1 MERELQWWKG
11 QLAADIHQSLRIKEL
26 KLPVYRAH
34 SPQIGMRRYFAD
46 LLAILSNRYQLCPTA
61 RHLAVYLLDLQSFMV
76 MCSQSSCHFKTNAY
90 TQIALN
96 GEGRPGSQTGAAELS
111 GLYVQ
116 PEPVLNKKDLIKME
130 LLLLETF
137 GWNLCMPT
145 PAHFIDYY
153 LHASVQEGDLY
164 NGWPLSSL
172 SKTKAFMD
180 KYTHYFLEVS
190 LQDHAFLSFRPS
202 QVAAACV
209 AASRICLQISPS
221 WTTALHL
228 LTGYTWEHLTQ
239 CIELMLL
246 AHDNDVKEANKTK
259 STPPH
264 RPSSLQSQPQTSH
277 LSPMSA
283 IQRPASSTSSS
294 TSSTPQLLFQ
304 PDSFAHLTQHSPS
317 LSQLQALADSQA
329 LGPMVNMSQDFL
341 QSHRMGL
348 LTGASSMTPG
358 GGFPSYPSLTSGLQP
373 GARALPLQGPISV
386 QMALAGEPRHCLS
399 MAYSGG
405 YLGSHHTFTAGCF
418 DRPPLSLRQLRY
430 TFSLS
435 NPSSQTQ
442 RRLKRKQRSK
452 CKTDPVEIIT
462 LTQTRRKTVSGN
474 IDPTPVVSVRDEGPL
489 WVFLTAFALGGV
501 EEFTALSTAGKVR
514 SICSVS
520 SCLYSS
526 CCPWRL
532 SHLQSPAL
540 WQSGHSSRLCHTKVL
555 MLVSLHRSKNITQND
570 VTGPDGAVDVVHPQM
585 LTEKCCG
592 GQRPSYRVVPC
603 PEQLPCL
610 SCES

>member
-1 MERELQWWKG
+1 MGKMERELLWWKG
-11 QLAADIHQSLRIKEL
+11 QLASDIHQSLRIKEL

-61 RHLAVYLLDLQSFMV
+61 RHLAVYLLDLFMDHYDV
-76 MCSQSSCHFKTNAY
+76 AVKQLYVIALSCLLLASKFEEKEDRVPKLEQLNSLGFMCS
-90 TQIALN
+90 LN
-96 GEGRPGSQTGAAELS
+96 L
-111 GLYVQ
+111 
-116 PEPVLNKKDLIKME
+116 VLNKRDLIKME

-228 LTGYTWEHLTQ
+228 LTGYTWDHLTQ

-246 AHDNDVKEANKTK
+246 AHDSDVKEANKTK

-264 RPSSLQSQPQTSH
+264 RLSSLQSQVQTSH
-277 LSPMSA
+277 LSPVSA
-283 IQRPASSTSSS
+283 IQRPASSSSSSSS

-304 PDSFAHLTQHSPS
+304 PDGFPHFSQHSPS
-317 LSQLQALADSQA
+317 LSQLQALADSQG
-329 LGPMVNMSQDFL
+329 LGPVVNMSQDFL

-348 LTGASSMTPG
+348 LTGAPSITPG
-358 GGFPSYPSLTSGLQP
+358 SGFPSYPSLTPGLQP
-373 GARALPLQGPISV
+373 GTRALPLQGPISV
-386 QMALAGEPRHCLS
+386 QMTLAGEPRHCLS

-405 YLGSHHTFTAGCF
+405 YLGPHHTFTAGCF
-418 DRPPLSLRQLRY
+418 DR
-430 TFSLS
+430 
-435 NPSSQTQ
+435 
-442 RRLKRKQRSK
+442 
-452 CKTDPVEIIT
+452 
-462 LTQTRRKTVSGN
+462 
-474 IDPTPVVSVRDEGPL
+474 
-489 WVFLTAFALGGV
+489 
-501 EEFTALSTAGKVR
+501 
-514 SICSVS
+514 
-520 SCLYSS
+520 
-526 CCPWRL
+526 
-532 SHLQSPAL
+532 
-540 WQSGHSSRLCHTKVL
+540 
-555 MLVSLHRSKNITQND
+555 
-570 VTGPDGAVDVVHPQM
+570 
-585 LTEKCCG
+585 
-592 GQRPSYRVVPC
+592 
-603 PEQLPCL
+603 
-610 SCES
+610 

>member
-1 MERELQWWKG
+1 MERELEWWKD

-26 KLPVYRAH
+26 KLPAYRAH

-61 RHLAVYLLDLQSFMV
+61 RHLAVYLLDLFMDHYDV
-76 MCSQSSCHFKTNAY
+76 AVRQLYVIALSCLLLASKFEEKEDRVPKLEQLNSLGFMCS
-90 TQIALN
+90 LN
-96 GEGRPGSQTGAAELS
+96 I
-111 GLYVQ
+111 
-116 PEPVLNKKDLIKME
+116 VLNKKDLIKME

-172 SKTKAFMD
+172 SKTKAFME

-228 LTGYTWEHLTQ
+228 LTGYTWDHLTQ

-246 AHDNDVKEANKTK
+246 AHDNDVKEANKAK

-277 LSPMSA
+277 LSPVSA
-283 IQRPASSTSSS
+283 IQRPA
-294 TSSTPQLLFQ
+294 SSTPQLLFQ
-304 PDSFAHLTQHSPS
+304 PDSFPHISQHSPS

-329 LGPMVNMSQDFL
+329 LGSVVNMSQDFL

-348 LTGASSMTPG
+348 LAGAASITPAG
-358 GGFPSYPSLTSGLQP
+358 AFPSYPSLTSGLQP
-373 GARALPLQGPISV
+373 GARGLPLQGPISV

-399 MAYSGG
+399 MAYSGS
-405 YLGSHHTFTAGCF
+405 YLGAHHMFTAGCF
-418 DRPPLSLRQLRY
+418 DR
-430 TFSLS
+430 
-435 NPSSQTQ
+435 
-442 RRLKRKQRSK
+442 
-452 CKTDPVEIIT
+452 
-462 LTQTRRKTVSGN
+462 
-474 IDPTPVVSVRDEGPL
+474 
-489 WVFLTAFALGGV
+489 
-501 EEFTALSTAGKVR
+501 
-514 SICSVS
+514 
-520 SCLYSS
+520 
-526 CCPWRL
+526 
-532 SHLQSPAL
+532 
-540 WQSGHSSRLCHTKVL
+540 
-555 MLVSLHRSKNITQND
+555 
-570 VTGPDGAVDVVHPQM
+570 
-585 LTEKCCG
+585 
-592 GQRPSYRVVPC
+592 
-603 PEQLPCL
+603 
-610 SCES
+610 

>member
-1 MERELQWWKG
+1 MGKMERELQWWKG

-26 KLPVYRAH
+26 KLPAYRAH

-61 RHLAVYLLDLQSFMV
+61 RHLAVYLLDLFMDHYDV
-76 MCSQSSCHFKTNAY
+76 AVKQLYVIALSCLLLASKFEEKEDRVPKLEQLNSLGFMCS
-90 TQIALN
+90 LN
-96 GEGRPGSQTGAAELS
+96 L
-111 GLYVQ
+111 
-116 PEPVLNKKDLIKME
+116 VLNKKDLIKME

-228 LTGYTWEHLTQ
+228 LTGYTWDHLTQ

-264 RPSSLQSQPQTSH
+264 RPSSLQSQPQATH
-277 LSPMSA
+277 LSPVSA
-283 IQRPASSTSSS
+283 IQRPASSSSSSSS

-304 PDSFAHLTQHSPS
+304 PDAFPHLSQHSPS

-329 LGPMVNMSQDFL
+329 LGSVVNMSQDFL

-348 LTGASSMTPG
+348 LTAAPSMTPA
-358 GGFPSYPSLTSGLQP
+358 GGFPSYPSLTSTLQP
-373 GARALPLQGPISV
+373 GTRGLPLQGPISV
-386 QMALAGEPRHCLS
+386 QMALTGEPRHCLS

-405 YLGSHHTFTAGCF
+405 YLGAHHTFAAGCF
-418 DRPPLSLRQLRY
+418 DR
-430 TFSLS
+430 
-435 NPSSQTQ
+435 
-442 RRLKRKQRSK
+442 
-452 CKTDPVEIIT
+452 
-462 LTQTRRKTVSGN
+462 
-474 IDPTPVVSVRDEGPL
+474 
-489 WVFLTAFALGGV
+489 
-501 EEFTALSTAGKVR
+501 
-514 SICSVS
+514 
-520 SCLYSS
+520 
-526 CCPWRL
+526 
-532 SHLQSPAL
+532 
-540 WQSGHSSRLCHTKVL
+540 
-555 MLVSLHRSKNITQND
+555 
-570 VTGPDGAVDVVHPQM
+570 
-585 LTEKCCG
+585 
-592 GQRPSYRVVPC
+592 
-603 PEQLPCL
+603 
-610 SCES
+610 

>member
-1 MERELQWWKG
+1 MERELEWWKD

-26 KLPVYRAH
+26 KLPAYRAH

-61 RHLAVYLLDLQSFMV
+61 RHLAVYLLDLFMDHYDV
-76 MCSQSSCHFKTNAY
+76 AVRQLYVIALSCLLLASKFEEKEDRVPKLEQLNSLGFMCS
-90 TQIALN
+90 LN
-96 GEGRPGSQTGAAELS
+96 I
-111 GLYVQ
+111 
-116 PEPVLNKKDLIKME
+116 VLNKKDLIKME

-172 SKTKAFMD
+172 SKTKAFME

-228 LTGYTWEHLTQ
+228 LTGYTWDHLTQ

-246 AHDNDVKEANKTK
+246 AHDNDVKEANKAK

-277 LSPMSA
+277 LSPVSA
-283 IQRPASSTSSS
+283 IQRPASS

-304 PDSFAHLTQHSPS
+304 PDSFPHISQHSPS

-329 LGPMVNMSQDFL
+329 LGSVVNMSQDFL

-348 LTGASSMTPG
+348 LAGAASITPAG
-358 GGFPSYPSLTSGLQP
+358 AFPSYPSLTSGLQP
-373 GARALPLQGPISV
+373 GARGLPLQGPISV

-399 MAYSGG
+399 MAYSGS
-405 YLGSHHTFTAGCF
+405 YLGAHHTFTAGCF
-418 DRPPLSLRQLRY
+418 DR
-430 TFSLS
+430 
-435 NPSSQTQ
+435 
-442 RRLKRKQRSK
+442 
-452 CKTDPVEIIT
+452 
-462 LTQTRRKTVSGN
+462 
-474 IDPTPVVSVRDEGPL
+474 
-489 WVFLTAFALGGV
+489 
-501 EEFTALSTAGKVR
+501 
-514 SICSVS
+514 
-520 SCLYSS
+520 
-526 CCPWRL
+526 
-532 SHLQSPAL
+532 
-540 WQSGHSSRLCHTKVL
+540 
-555 MLVSLHRSKNITQND
+555 
-570 VTGPDGAVDVVHPQM
+570 
-585 LTEKCCG
+585 
-592 GQRPSYRVVPC
+592 
-603 PEQLPCL
+603 
-610 SCES
+610 

>member
-1 MERELQWWKG
+1 MERELEWWKD

-26 KLPVYRAH
+26 KLPAYRAH

-61 RHLAVYLLDLQSFMV
+61 RHLAVYLLDLFMDHYDV
-76 MCSQSSCHFKTNAY
+76 AVRQLYVIALSCLLLASKFEEKEDRVPKLEQLNSLGFMCS
-90 TQIALN
+90 LN
-96 GEGRPGSQTGAAELS
+96 I
-111 GLYVQ
+111 
-116 PEPVLNKKDLIKME
+116 VLNKKDLIKME

-172 SKTKAFMD
+172 SKTKAFME

-228 LTGYTWEHLTQ
+228 LTGYTWDHLTQ

-246 AHDNDVKEANKTK
+246 AHDNDVKEANKAK

-277 LSPMSA
+277 LSPVSA
-283 IQRPASSTSSS
+283 IQRPASS

-304 PDSFAHLTQHSPS
+304 PDSFPHISQHSPS
-317 LSQLQALADSQA
+317 LSQLQALAESQA
-329 LGPMVNMSQDFL
+329 LGSVVNMSQDFL

-348 LTGASSMTPG
+348 LAGAASITPAG
-358 GGFPSYPSLTSGLQP
+358 VFPSYPSLTSGLQP
-373 GARALPLQGPISV
+373 GTRGLPLQGPISV

-399 MAYSGG
+399 MAYSGS
-405 YLGSHHTFTAGCF
+405 YLGAHHTFTAGCF
-418 DRPPLSLRQLRY
+418 DR
-430 TFSLS
+430 
-435 NPSSQTQ
+435 
-442 RRLKRKQRSK
+442 
-452 CKTDPVEIIT
+452 
-462 LTQTRRKTVSGN
+462 
-474 IDPTPVVSVRDEGPL
+474 
-489 WVFLTAFALGGV
+489 
-501 EEFTALSTAGKVR
+501 
-514 SICSVS
+514 
-520 SCLYSS
+520 
-526 CCPWRL
+526 
-532 SHLQSPAL
+532 
-540 WQSGHSSRLCHTKVL
+540 
-555 MLVSLHRSKNITQND
+555 
-570 VTGPDGAVDVVHPQM
+570 
-585 LTEKCCG
+585 
-592 GQRPSYRVVPC
+592 
-603 PEQLPCL
+603 
-610 SCES
+610 